1 MASLMQGDPLPNITT
16 TQQQNTTAPSW
27 YNNYI
32 SNLAKQSTNAA
43 ANAQYVGAQ
52 PLQNQAFTNVAAN
65 VGNYQPDLNNAN
77 AAAGNAGQNAY
88 DVVGNYMSPYT
99 QNVVNQIGAL
109 GQTNINRNLA
119 PQATAGAVGSGQ
131 FGSKRGAEVLGQT
144 INDANQNILT
154 TQGQALNTGYQNA
167 MGQAQNDLQRQLGVS
182 QQYGNLANQTQAQGL
197 ADVNALA
204 TLGGQQQTIKQ
215 NAQLFPL
222 QTLNMSSQNMKG
234 FTVPTNVSS
243 KYNGPIPG
251 AYAASPL
258 SQIAG
263 LGSIIAGASDTP
275 FGKAIGSAL
284 TDWFKTQKP
293 EDLSKMFYGNTID
306 ASGNV
311 VTPNG
316 GNGTVVNNDN
326 YSGANWDNSNND
338 VVNIDNYA
346 GANFDNQP

>member
-1 MASLMQGDPLPNITT
+1 MTTLTQGDPLPNITT

-27 YNNYI
+27 YTDYI
-32 SNLAKQSTNAA
+32 GNLANKSTAA
-43 ANAQYVGAQ
+43 ASNAQFIGAQ

-65 VGNYQPDLNNAN
+65 VGNYQPNLNNAN
-77 AAAGNAGQNAY
+77 VAAGNAGQNAY

-167 MGQAQNDLQRQLGVS
+167 MGQAQTDLQRQLGVS

-204 TLGGQQQTIKQ
+204 TMGGQQQTIKQ
-215 NAQLFPL
+215 NEQMFPL
-222 QTLNMSSQNMKG
+222 QALNASAQNMKG
-234 FTVPTNVSS
+234 FTIPTNVSS
-243 KYNGPIPG
+243 TYTGPIPG

-263 LGSIIAGASDTP
+263 LGSIIAGASTTP
-275 FGKAIGSAL
+275 FGTAVGTAL
-284 TDWFKTQKP
+284 GNWWNGLSTADRANPFGTTRVADQSTSENPMLGPDGHLGYWDTD
-293 EDLSKMFYGNTID
+293 
-306 ASGNV
+306 
-311 VTPNG
+311 
-316 GNGTVVNNDN
+316 GTWVD
-326 YSGANWDNSNND
+326 S
-338 VVNIDNYA
+338 
-346 GANFDNQP
+346 